1 MKSPLNNR
9 WLQAAASLFAGLLA
23 TISLLLSVQLFSA
36 NQNVTQDKR
45 PLLVVDL
52 VNWKPTEKPIEKKQA
67 PPPKKVFPPKQKKQP
82 KPKPIKKESIKPVE
96 KIALNPVKKVVP
108 EAETTKEISPEPVTQ
123 KKIETVTEKVLPTP
137 VPIFQL
143 SDMPQYLH
151 KETPVYPPAMRTL
164 GKTATVK
171 LEAYIDKTGSVRKI
185 TIVKSAGEEFDQ
197 AAKKAIWASTF
208 SPAKADGKAVAVL
221 LRLPVK
227 FNLR

>member
-1 MKSPLNNR
+1 MKSQLNNR
-9 WLQAAASLFAGLLA
+9 WLQAVASLFAGLFA

-52 VNWKPTEKPIEKKQA
+52 VNWKPTEKPVEKKQA
-67 PPPKKVFPPKQKKQP
+67 PPPKKIILPKPKKQP

-96 KIALNPVKKVVP
+96 KIALNPVKKVEP
-108 EAETTKEISPEPVTQ
+108 ETEATKEIAAEPVIE
-123 KKIETVTEKVLPTP
+123 KKIETVTEEVLPTP

-151 KETPVYPPAMRTL
+151 KETPVYPPSMRTL

-171 LEAYIDKTGSVRKI
+171 LEAYIDKKGKVRKV

-208 SPAKADGKAVAVL
+208 SPAKVDGKAVAVL

>member
-9 WLQAAASLFAGLLA
+9 WLQATVSLFAGLFA
-23 TISLLLSVQLFSA
+23 TVSLLLSVQLISA
-36 NQNVTQDKR
+36 NQKIAQDEQ

-52 VNWKPTEKPIEKKQA
+52 VNWKPAQKIVEKKQVPPPQKMA
-67 PPPKKVFPPKQKKQP
+67 PPKPKKQP
-82 KPKPIKKESIKPVE
+82 KPVKKEAIKPVE
-96 KIALNPVKKVVP
+96 KIALNPVKKVEP
-108 EAETTKEISPEPVTQ
+108 EAKHTKEVLPDPVIE
-123 KKIETVTEKVLPTP
+123 KKLETVTEEALPTP

-151 KETPVYPPAMRTL
+151 KETPVYPPDMRTL

-171 LEAYIDKTGSVRKI
+171 LEAYIDKKGKVRRV
-185 TIVKSAGEEFDQ
+185 TIIESAGKEFDQ

-208 SPAKADGKAVAVL
+208 SPAKSNGKAVAVL

>member
-123 KKIETVTEKVLPTP
+123 KKIETVTTEVLPIP

-151 KETPVYPPAMRTL
+151 KETPVYPPAMRAR
-164 GKTATVK
+164 GETATVK
-171 LEAYIDKTGSVRKI
+171 LEAYIDKKGKVRKV
-185 TIVKSAGEEFDQ
+185 TIIQSAGKEFDQ

>member
-1 MKSPLNNR
+1 M
-9 WLQAAASLFAGLLA
+9 AVSLFAGLFF

-36 NQNVTQDKR
+36 NQNITKNER
-45 PLLVVDL
+45 PLLVIDL
-52 VNWKPTEKPIEKKQA
+52 VNWKPAEKPVEKKQA
-67 PPPKKVFPPKQKKQP
+67 PPPKERPKP
-82 KPKPIKKESIKPVE
+82 KPKPIKKPPMKPVE
-96 KIALNPVKKVVP
+96 KVALNPVKKVEP
-108 EAETTKEISPEPVTQ
+108 EPEPVKETSPEPV
-123 KKIETVTEKVLPTP
+123 IEEQIKTASEEILPTP

-171 LEAYIDKTGSVRKI
+171 LEAYIDKKGKVREV
-185 TIVKSAGEEFDQ
+185 TIIKSAGEAFDQ

-221 LRLPVK
+221 LRLPVEFK
-227 FNLR
+227 LR